1 MPLLEK
7 TYCGHRT
14 PSAGCVVVVVRSD
27 HSAYQLDKAF
37 SLACHSPSGFEWGY
51 TGSGPAQLALAILYD
66 HLKDSPA
73 RTKYWAEQRAMQFY
87 QDYRF
92 RVIAHLSHDYWQI
105 KSLDV
110 EEFLKQMELES
121 VRA

>member
-7 TYCGHRT
+7 TYCGHR
-14 PSAGCVVVVVRSD
+14 SISGCRVVVVKPD
-27 HSAYQLDKAF
+27 HTSYMLDPAYH
-37 SLACHSPSGFEWGY
+37 LAVHSPTGFEWGY
-51 TGSGPAQLALAILYD
+51 SGSGPAQLAIAILFD

-87 QDYRF
+87 QDFKF
-92 RVIAHLSHDYWQI
+92 RVIACLPHDYWQI

-110 EEFLKQMELES
+110 EDFLKQMEVEAL
-121 VRA
+121 RA